1 MYTRSASLKQM
12 KLLSLSV
19 PVGRTCMSVSAPIY
33 LGKRAL
39 HASIHPTSFNQAKC
53 KKIRFSTQQLRYNSI
68 TSSTDG
74 SIIPSDVVQLSIQEY
89 HDVADETFEQLLT
102 DLDSFFEDHKI
113 MEADVDEEAGVM
125 EINCSEGTYV
135 INKQP
140 PTKQIWL
147 SSPISGPKRFD
158 YHDNS
163 WISLRDGVKLSELLE
178 SEMKL
183 MYGDFKW
190 SKPF

>member
-1 MYTRSASLKQM
+1 
-12 KLLSLSV
+12 
-19 PVGRTCMSVSAPIY
+19 
-33 LGKRAL
+33 
-39 HASIHPTSFNQAKC
+39 
-53 KKIRFSTQQLRYNSI
+53 
-68 TSSTDG
+68 
-74 SIIPSDVVQLSIQEY
+74 
-89 HDVADETFEQLLT
+89 
-102 DLDSFFEDHKI
+102 

-125 EINCSEGTYV
+125 EINCADGTYV